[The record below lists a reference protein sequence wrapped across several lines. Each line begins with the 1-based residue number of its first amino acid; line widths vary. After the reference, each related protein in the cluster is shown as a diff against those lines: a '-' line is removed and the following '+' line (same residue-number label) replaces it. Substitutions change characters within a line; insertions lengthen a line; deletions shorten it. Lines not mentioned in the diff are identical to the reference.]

1 MNTQLESY
9 IAVLVVSLI
18 SLLVILLFNKL
29 RVFSKYLSYLIA
41 LASGTLLAEVFI
53 HIIPELNISLNPS
66 YSLIILLALV
76 FYFFL
81 ESILHIRHSHDGHE
95 EVNPHSSMR
104 YGLVV
109 SDVIHN
115 FIDGV
120 AITAS
125 FSVSFPLGIATVV
138 AIVLHEI
145 PKEVGSIAVLI
156 KSGLSIVK
164 SVKLN
169 LLTAVFGLTG
179 VLLVNILPNG
189 FEPCLLAFTAGN
201 FLYIALSDLLPELHK
216 DSKSKISS
224 ILTFGFF
231 LLGILLMYLLK
242 YVEVEA

>member
-9 IAVLVVSLI
+9 IAVLIVSLI

-29 RVFSKYLSYLIA
+29 RVFSKYPSYLIA

-53 HIIPELNISLNPS
+53 HILPELNISLNPS
-66 YSLIILLALV
+66 FSLIILLALV

-104 YGLVV
+104 YGLVI

-115 FIDGV
+115 FIDGI

-156 KSGLSIVK
+156 KSGLSVVK

-169 LLTAVFGLTG
+169 LLTAVFGILG
-179 VLLVNILPNG
+179 VLFVNILPKG
-189 FEPCLLAFTAGN
+189 FEPYLLAFTAGN
-201 FLYIALSDLLPELHK
+201 FLYISLTDLLPEIHDENTSRK
-216 DSKSKISS
+216 DAALS
-224 ILTFGFF
+224 FF
-231 LLGILLMYLLK
+231 MFVLGIGIMYLLK
-242 YVEVEA
+242 IVEA

>member
-1 MNTQLESY
+1 MNSQLESY

-53 HIIPELNISLNPS
+53 HILPELNISLHPS
-66 YSLIILLALV
+66 FSLIILLALV

-95 EVNPHSSMR
+95 EVNTHSTMR

-109 SDVIHN
+109 SDLIHN

-156 KSGLSIVK
+156 KSGLSVVK
-164 SVKLN
+164 SIKLN
-169 LLTAVFGLTG
+169 LLTAVFGILG
-179 VLLVNILPNG
+179 VLFVNVLPKG
-189 FEPCLLAFTAGN
+189 FEPYLLAFTAGN
-201 FLYIALSDLLPELHK
+201 FLYISLTDLLPEIHDENTSRK
-216 DSKSKISS
+216 DAALS
-224 ILTFGFF
+224 FF
-231 LLGILLMYLLK
+231 MFVLGIGIMYVLK
-242 YVEVEA
+242 MIEA

>member
-29 RVFSKYLSYLIA
+29 RVFSKYLSLLIA

-53 HIIPELNISLNPS
+53 HILPELNISLKPS
-66 YSLIILLALV
+66 LSLVILLALV

-95 EVNPHSSMR
+95 ELHSHSSMR
-104 YGLVV
+104 YGLVI

-115 FIDGV
+115 FIDGI

-125 FSVSFPLGIATVV
+125 FSVSIPLGIATVL
-138 AIVLHEI
+138 AIILHEI

-156 KSGLSIVK
+156 KSGLSVVK
-164 SVKLN
+164 SIKLN
-169 LLTAVFGLTG
+169 LLTAVFGILG
-179 VLLVNILPNG
+179 VLFVNILPQG
-189 FEPCLLAFTAGN
+189 FQPYLLAFTAGN
-201 FLYIALSDLLPELHK
+201 FLYISLTDLLPEIHDENTSRTNAAL
-216 DSKSKISS
+216 S
-224 ILTFGFF
+224 FF
-231 LLGILLMYLLK
+231 MFILGIGIMYLLK
-242 YVEVEA
+242 MVEA